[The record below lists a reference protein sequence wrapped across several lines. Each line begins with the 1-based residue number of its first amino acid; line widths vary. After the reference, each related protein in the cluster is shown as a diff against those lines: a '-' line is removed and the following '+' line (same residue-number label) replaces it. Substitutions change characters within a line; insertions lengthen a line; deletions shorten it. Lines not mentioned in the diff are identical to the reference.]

1 MRIAIC
7 CGEGFASGFL
17 AKRLNTQLVKE
28 GLKEH
33 VSFIFIPF
41 IQLYKRQDEA
51 DIAMLMAHV
60 EVSAKADS
68 REYSIPMYVMPYKVA
83 AATPARTYFEDA
95 EDLLEI
101 AGGKGGLVTFPDEQ
115 AAAYVSRSKSH
126 RSLKN

>member
-17 AKRLNTQLVKE
+17 AKRLNTQLNKDA
-28 GLKEH
+28 LKDR

-41 IQLYKRQDEA
+41 VQLYRRQDEA

-60 EVSAKADS
+60 ETAAKSDS

-83 AATPARTYFEDA
+83 AATPPKVYFEDA
-95 EDLLEI
+95 EDLLAI

-115 AAAYVSRSKSH
+115 VAAYVSRSRSH
-126 RSLKN
+126 RSAKH